1 MSDLENAI
9 ICFAGGKGGTGKTT
23 VAANVAASLAKQS
36 RAVTYLDCDVEEPN
50 GHLFLHPHIES
61 RQRVTVPVP
70 KVDRDRCI
78 SCGQCTQTCQFQAIT
93 VVNNHVL
100 LFPELCHSCGG
111 CRLVCPKNAIEE
123 VPQEIGTVELG
134 YAGNMGFVQGELDIQ
149 QVKTPPTIQAVK
161 QHIPE
166 TGIAILDAPPGTSCP
181 VVETLQKVD
190 YLVLVAEP
198 TPFGLHD
205 LQLVVEM
212 ARLLHLNF
220 GVVINRAGWG
230 DRQLYN
236 YLEKENIPLLG
247 EIPND
252 KAIATAYTKGQL
264 AVDALPQYRDLFA
277 QIAEAIVQKTG
288 LGKELCKN

>member
-1 MSDLENAI
+1 
-9 ICFAGGKGGTGKTT
+9 
-23 VAANVAASLAKQS
+23 
-36 RAVTYLDCDVEEPN
+36 
-50 GHLFLHPHIES
+50 
-61 RQRVTVPVP
+61 
-70 KVDRDRCI
+70 
-78 SCGQCTQTCQFQAIT
+78 
-93 VVNNHVL
+93 
-100 LFPELCHSCGG
+100 
-111 CRLVCPKNAIEE
+111 
-123 VPQEIGTVELG
+123 
-134 YAGNMGFVQGELDIQ
+134 
-149 QVKTPPTIQAVK
+149 VKTPPTIQAVK

>member
-1 MSDLENAI
+1 MVNSENAV

-23 VAANVAASLAKQS
+23 VAANIAASLAKQS
-36 RAVTYLDCDVEEPN
+36 HTVTYLDCDVEEPN

-70 KVDRDRCI
+70 KVDINRCTG
-78 SCGQCTQTCQFQAIT
+78 CGKCAETCQFQAIT
-93 VVNNHVL
+93 VVNRQVL
-100 LFPELCHSCGG
+100 VFPELCHSCGG
-111 CRLVCPKNAIEE
+111 CRLVCPENAIEE
-123 VPQEIGTVELG
+123 VPQEIGTVETG

-149 QVKTPPTIQAVK
+149 QVKNPPTIQAVK

-212 ARLLHLNF
+212 ARVLHLNF

-230 DRQLYN
+230 NRDTYD
-236 YLEKENIPLLG
+236 YLQKENIPLLG

-252 KAIATAYTKGQL
+252 RAIATAYTRGEL
-264 AVDALPQYRDLFA
+264 AADTLPQYRDLFT
-277 QIAEAIVQKTG
+277 QIAQAILQKTSSTR
-288 LGKELCKN
+288 LT